1 MGKTPLEIF
10 DELQQRLARPDGT
23 EARLV
28 SDLLEDHISNSE
40 TVHGTIPEEA
50 LDHFD
55 TMLEELL
62 VATMSVR
69 RAFNRL
75 REHPGNQCPIPFT
88 LCSAGG
94 DGSVLDG
101 RIEITCDGIEVGFKG
116 YGTPEV
122 KGGAPIRIEQQNGVV
137 RVRACHD
144 INDPPGYPSG
154 IGLGFAREEFRINR
168 DQEGDLCSSKQ

>member
-10 DELQQRLARPDGT
+10 DELQQKLANPEGT

-40 TVHGTIPEEA
+40 NAHGEVSKEA

-55 TMLEELL
+55 LMLEELI
-62 VATMSVR
+62 VVTMRVR

-75 REHPGNQCPIPFT
+75 REHPGGQCPIPFS

-101 RIEITCDGIEVGFKG
+101 HIEITCDGIEVGFKG
-116 YGTPEV
+116 YGTCSAMGGV
-122 KGGAPIRIEQQNGVV
+122 VNRGAPLLIEQQNGVA
-137 RVRACHD
+137 RVRAWTD
-144 INDPPGYPSG
+144 INNPGYVSG
-154 IGLGFAREEFRINR
+154 MGLGGAQEAFRR
-168 DQEGDLCSSKQ
+168 DNNGTPTPE